1 METSADPEPVT
12 CRREADGLAIVTID
26 RPERRNALNLD
37 VKRRLTTIV
46 ETLADDSAVR
56 VVILTGAQGVFVAGT
71 DVAEMAPMTPTEHT
85 LLATDQVFTV
95 LRRFP
100 KILIA
105 AVEGYALGGGCE
117 LALACDLIVAGESA
131 RLGQPEIRVG
141 IMPGAGGTQRLLRTV
156 GKYRAMRMV
165 LTGEPVGAREA
176 LAMGLL
182 SDVVPDGMAL
192 ERAMDL
198 ARTIMPDAAACRPCH
213 QGGDAAR
220 AGRSA
225 RDRPPARAQGVPAP
239 VRYPGSEG
247 RDERLPPEASRCVR
261 GLLSQ
266 PALARDRATMG
277 GLQATAYQPI
287 RPEQPL
293 HRY

>member
-1 METSADPEPVT
+1 MEASTDSEPVT
-12 CRREADGLAIVTID
+12 CRREADGLAVVTID

-46 ETLADDSAVR
+46 ETLVGDPAVQ
-56 VVILTGAQGVFVAGT
+56 VVILTGAQGAFVAGT
-71 DVAEMAPMTPTEHT
+71 DLAEMAGMTPTEHT

-95 LRRFP
+95 LRRCP

-131 RLGQPEIRVG
+131 KLGQPEIRVG
-141 IMPGAGGTQRLLRTV
+141 IMPGAGGTQRLLRAI
-156 GKYRAMRMV
+156 GKYRTMCMV
-165 LTGEPVGAREA
+165 LTGEPVDAREA

-198 ARTIMPDAAACRPCH
+198 ARTISRMPPLAVHAIKEVIQLGQDAPLETVL
-213 QGGDAAR
+213 QL
-220 AGRSA
+220 
-225 RDRPPARAQGVPAP
+225 
-239 VRYPGSEG
+239 
-247 RDERLPPEASRCVR
+247 ERKAFQ
-261 GLLSQ
+261 LLF
-266 PALARDRATMG
+266 AT
-277 GLQATAYQPI
+277 QD
-287 RPEQPL
+287 
-293 HRY
+293 